1 MARIK
6 KGILGGVSGKV
17 GNVVGGN
24 WKGVDYLRSLPTEVR
39 NANSVLQ
46 HAQRAKFRVL
56 IAFLRPMKELIRIG
70 FKPDAS
76 RITAFNAATSYNYHH
91 ALVGD
96 YETGFEV
103 AFSEARLALGE
114 LEQIIGLTAESTE
127 PATLSLGWTDNSA
140 AAGAASTDILYVAV
154 YNPLKNHA
162 VVRINAAERNDASVS
177 LALPA
182 NYSGDTVHV
191 YTGFVA
197 AKVLI
202 GAAARAS
209 VSESVYAGAIL
220 IA

>member
-39 NANSVLQ
+39 NSNSILQ
-46 HAQRAKFRVL
+46 LSQRAKFRVL
-56 IAFLRPMKELIRIG
+56 MEFLRPMKQLIRIG
-70 FKPDAS
+70 FKPDAL

-91 ALVGD
+91 ALAGD
-96 YETGFEV
+96 YEAGFEI
-103 AFSEARLALGE
+103 AYSEVKLALGE
-114 LEQIIGLTAESTE
+114 LETIAGLTAESTE
-127 PATLSLGWTDNSA
+127 AANLSLEWTNNSA

-162 VVRINAAERNDASVS
+162 VVRFNAAERADGTATIE
-177 LALPA
+177 LPS

-191 YTGFVA
+191 YTGFIA
-197 AKVLI
+197 AEVLI
-202 GAAARAS
+202 GTATRERIG
-209 VSESVYAGAIL
+209 ESVYAGAIS
-220 IA
+220 IV